1 MRFIATVDS
10 DVGIVKETNQDSVV
24 LKHASTSKG
33 EVLMAAVCDGMGGL
47 EKGELASKTAV
58 MAFANWFEQE
68 LPYELE
74 TLDMDVIGAKW
85 SLMLKDL
92 NLRLAEYGRNK
103 GTELGTTFTGVLFI
117 GEQYVCVHVGDTRLY
132 HIGGEIKQLTDD
144 QTFIEREIRSGRMT
158 EEQAKKDKRRNVLLQ
173 CVGASRILEP
183 QVICGKTERGVYMIC
198 SDGFRHVITEG
209 EMLETLAPINLMNK
223 KAMHGNAQYLIDLIK
238 ARRERD
244 NISVVLIKAD

>member
-47 EKGELASKTAV
+47 EKGELASKTVV

-74 TLDMDVIGAKW
+74 TPDMDVIGAKW

-92 NLRLAEYGRNK
+92 NLRLAEYGRNQ

-117 GEQYVCVHVGDTRLY
+117 GENYVCVHVGDTRLY
-132 HIGGEIKQLTDD
+132 HIGGEIRQLTDD

-173 CVGASRILEP
+173 CVGASQILEP

-198 SDGFRHVITEG
+198 SDGFRHAITEG
-209 EMLETLAPINLMNK
+209 EMLETLAPVNLMNK
-223 KAMHGNAQYLIDLIK
+223 KAMHGNARYLIDLIK

>member
-10 DVGIVKETNQDSVV
+10 DTGIVKETNQDSV
-24 LKHASTSKG
+24 LLMHASTSKG

-47 EKGELASKTAV
+47 EKGELASKTVV
-58 MAFANWFEQE
+58 MTFANWFKQE

-74 TLDMDVIGAKW
+74 TPDMDVIGAKW

-92 NLRLAEYGRNK
+92 NLRLAEYGREK

-198 SDGFRHVITEG
+198 SDGFRHVITEE

-223 KAMHGNAQYLIDLIK
+223 KAMHGNARYLIDLIK